1 MDAGLFP
8 QSQTKEATMNAVAK
22 REDEPRTLSLTQPQA
37 DAGALMGAI
46 IRLASDPSMDM
57 TRVGEL
63 MAMHERM
70 SRQMAEKAFD
80 AAMSDAQ
87 GKMRPIAADANNPQT
102 KSKYASYAA
111 LDKALRPI
119 YTKHGFG
126 LSFDTADGAPVDHVR
141 VVCRVSHKAGFART
155 PHIDMPNDGKGA
167 KGGDVMTK
175 THAQGAAVTY
185 GQRYLLKMIFNIAVG
200 DDDDGNSGKSLRDR
214 SAGFEAAV
222 AAVNACA
229 TLDDLKAWKAK
240 NGAGVD
246 ALPTHEATEVVRLVN
261 ERVAKLKGAQQ

>member
-1 MDAGLFP
+1 V
-8 QSQTKEATMNAVAK
+8 NAVVQRQEESGA
-22 REDEPRTLSLTQPQA
+22 LQLTKPQA

-46 IRLASDPSMDM
+46 IRLASDPTMDM
-57 TRVGEL
+57 ARVGEL

-70 SRQMAEKAFD
+70 SGHMAEQAFD

-87 GKMRPIAADANNPQT
+87 GEMRPIAADANNPQT

-126 LSFDTADGAPVDHVR
+126 LSFDTADGAPADHVR
-141 VVCRVSHKAGFART
+141 VVCRVSHKAGFARI

-200 DDDDGNSGKSLRDR
+200 EDDDGNGGKSLRDR
-214 SAGFEAAV
+214 SPGFDAAV

-229 TLDDLKAWKAK
+229 TLDALKAWKAK
-240 NGAGVD
+240 NAAGLD
-246 ALPTHEATEVVRLVN
+246 ALPVSEANEVVRLVN
-261 ERVAKLKGAQQ
+261 ERVAKLNGGGQ

>member
-1 MDAGLFP
+1 
-8 QSQTKEATMNAVAK
+8 MNAVAK
-22 REDEPRTLSLTQPQA
+22 REDEPREIALTKPQA

-46 IRLASDPSMDM
+46 IRLASDPTMDM
-57 TRVGEL
+57 TRVADL

-70 SRQMAEKAFD
+70 SGQMAEQAFD

-87 GKMRPIAADANNPQT
+87 GEMRPIAADANNPQT

-126 LSFDTADGAPVDHVR
+126 LSFDTADGAPADHVR
-141 VVCRVSHKAGFART
+141 VICRVSHKAGFARI

-222 AAVNACA
+222 GAVNACA
-229 TLDDLKAWKAK
+229 TLDALKAWRAK
-240 NGAGVD
+240 NA
-246 ALPTHEATEVVRLVN
+246 AALQLLPTDEADEVVRLFN
-261 ERVAKLKGAQQ
+261 QRVRNLREAADR

>member
-1 MDAGLFP
+1 
-8 QSQTKEATMNAVAK
+8 MNAVAK
-22 REDEPRTLSLTQPQA
+22 REDEPRTLQLTQPQH
-37 DAGALMGAI
+37 DAGALMNAI
-46 IRLASDPSMDM
+46 ISLASNPDIDM
-57 TRVGEL
+57 TRVASLTE
-63 MAMHERM
+63 MYERM
-70 SRQMAEKAFD
+70 SGRMAEQAFD
-80 AAMSDAQ
+80 SAMSDAQ
-87 GKMRPIAADANNPQT
+87 GEMRPIAADANNPQT
-102 KSKYASYAA
+102 KSKYASCAA

-126 LSFDTADGAPVDHVR
+126 LSFDTADGAPADHVR
-141 VVCRVSHKAGFART
+141 VICRVSHKGGFART

-214 SAGFEAAV
+214 SAAFEAAI

-229 TLDDLKAWKAK
+229 DLAELKGWKVK
-240 NGAGVD
+240 NAEGLKV
-246 ALPTHEATEVVRLVN
+246 LPTAEADEVVRLFN
-261 ERVAKLKGAQQ
+261 QRVRNLKGDMDQ